1 MLVGLVLVTGCSTGA
16 GGAPVSPAPVNPG
29 PVNSAPARP
38 GPVNAGPAIASV
50 DTTGA
55 PLPAAVTDTARV
67 LDAAL
72 SSGDPTPVRD
82 RYSPAPGA
90 ASWTVVADRLSD
102 PANQAKLASALRNPP
117 EPRPEIAYLFSDGD
131 HGFGLTADGRLAF
144 VGVGQRAPGAAT
156 GTPAPSGQPYWA
168 GRSYGHGR
176 SLDADPSGTGLLTFR
191 TYETCPSQRPGVP
204 CEPDGPQQVGRVE
217 LRIYDVGGGPWV
229 AEVVTSNDE
238 PEFPVGDLL
247 PVEEPAPGVVL
258 LGSGDRTLVF
268 CKDGVT
274 HDGCG
279 A

>member
-1 MLVGLVLVTGCSTGA
+1 MLAGVLLVAGCSGA
-16 GGAPVSPAPVNPG
+16 APGPAADPAPPVSSAA
-29 PVNSAPARP
+29 APASP
-38 GPVNAGPAIASV
+38 EPAIATT

-55 PLPAAVTDTARV
+55 PLPAAVLATARV
-67 LDAAL
+67 LDDAL

-82 RYSPAPGA
+82 RYTPAPGA

-131 HGFGLTADGRLAF
+131 HGFGLAADGRLAF
-144 VGVGQRAPGAAT
+144 VGVGQRAPGTST
-156 GTPAPSGQPYWA
+156 GVPEPTGQPFWA
-168 GRSYGHGR
+168 GLSYGHGR
-176 SLDADPSGTGLLTFR
+176 SLDVDPSGTGLMTFR

-204 CEPDGPQQVGRVE
+204 CEPDGPQQVGRVD

-229 AEVVTSNDE
+229 AEVVASNDE

-268 CKDGVT
+268 CTDGAT